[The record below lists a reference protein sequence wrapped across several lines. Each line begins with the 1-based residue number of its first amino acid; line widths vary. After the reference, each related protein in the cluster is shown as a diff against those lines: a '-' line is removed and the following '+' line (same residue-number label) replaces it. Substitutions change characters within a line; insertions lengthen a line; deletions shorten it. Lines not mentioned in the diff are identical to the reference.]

1 MFALSIVAESD
12 FVCALPRR
20 FAAMYAARFDVASF
34 AAPLPLGNFRLN
46 AVAPQAEKR
55 FDRNLSLRASY
66 TLAYSHGNTSGSGVP
81 GSGFQVLD
89 DLRLDLNEGPTN
101 FDRRHNFSGEPFSL
115 FNGDDDPDRNGSTSE
130 PLDAGTDAGTVGKT
144 PTPSRPGRANATGQ
158 RV

>member
-1 MFALSIVAESD
+1 
-12 FVCALPRR
+12 
-20 FAAMYAARFDVASF
+20 
-34 AAPLPLGNFRLN
+34 
-46 AVAPQAEKR
+46 
-55 FDRNLSLRASY
+55 
-66 TLAYSHGNTSGSGVP
+66 VP

-101 FDRRHNFSGEPFSL
+101 FDRRHNFVLSGTALVPKTGGLMVNRVARALSGEPFSL

-144 PTPSRPGRANATGQ
+144 PTPSRPTRANATGQ

>member
-1 MFALSIVAESD
+1 MNRETRKKLLTLIGAGAAL
-12 FVCALPRR
+12 AL
-20 FAAMYAARFDVASF
+20 V
-34 AAPLPLGNFRLN
+34 AAPG
-46 AVAPQAEKR
+46 AMAQGT
-55 FDRNLSLRASY
+55 SGGSSG
-66 TLAYSHGNTSGSGVP
+66 TSGSTTGNTSGSGVP